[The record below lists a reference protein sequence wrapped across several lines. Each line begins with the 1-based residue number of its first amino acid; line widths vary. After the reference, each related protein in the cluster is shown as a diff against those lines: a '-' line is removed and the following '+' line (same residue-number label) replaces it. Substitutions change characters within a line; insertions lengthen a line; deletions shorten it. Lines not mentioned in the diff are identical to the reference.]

1 MKLTKMERENARTK
15 LKRGEII
22 RDSLKAAMDREDIPE
37 DIRTAVRT
45 LAVELDMEILGYLS
59 NLIIYG
65 GRKS

>member
-1 MKLTKMERENARTK
+1 